1 MWQSDQFKYK
11 RQIAPYYRF
20 RGLRFKSRSGLLD
33 FSHPVTHSF
42 KCIAHSKVLSWCK
55 TKQYKLFKLPLVR
68 KSYHTW
74 SYIFLHFSRTVESNI
89 LCASIKYRF
98 INVYLSLWIHNSKM
112 KWNLNEITC
121 IFFYSFK
128 FYPIWYR
135 MHFYLNWAIITQMV
149 YWYQF
154 FNLSIANL
162 FLYMIK
168 DIPNFNLLYYLQ
180 DNLYIYFLFYC
191 QFDSS

>member
-1 MWQSDQFKYK
+1 M
-11 RQIAPYYRF
+11 
-20 RGLRFKSRSGLLD
+20 
-33 FSHPVTHSF
+33 
-42 KCIAHSKVLSWCK
+42 
-55 TKQYKLFKLPLVR
+55 KLHVF
-68 KSYHTW
+68 
-74 SYIFLHFSRTVESNI
+74 
-89 LCASIKYRF
+89 
-98 INVYLSLWIHNSKM
+98 
-112 KWNLNEITC
+112 
-121 IFFYSFK
+121 FFYSFK